1 MVPKVQGAEDIH
13 YVDRLLA
20 QLEAAAGLT
29 RPILVHAIL
38 ETARGVANV
47 EEICGAS
54 PRMQGLSLGPADLAA
69 DRRMKTTRV
78 GGGHPGYLV
87 RQDPPTSDGVANI
100 EATRA
105 TYQQDL
111 WHYTIARMVDACA
124 MHGIYPYYGPF
135 GDIADVVA
143 CEDQFRNAFLL
154 GCVGTW
160 SLHPKQIAIAN
171 RVFSPSVEDVAHARR
186 VVAAMGDGTG
196 AVMLDG
202 KMEDDASLKQCLVMV
217 ELAEQLA
224 AIDPELKKRYDE
236 IERRLMSDFTPLRS
250 VLYMPSSNEQGA
262 REGQDARRSTGVI
275 FDLEDA
281 VAPDAK
287 PAAREAACAAAA
299 SGDYGRRTLTI
310 RVNGIGT
317 EWHDADLAAAAQAGP
332 DAVVVPKVNSA
343 DEVGR
348 LVDALEKAGAPDHT
362 MLWAMIETP
371 VAILDVLS
379 IARASE
385 RLTCLVMGTNDLV
398 KELYAEHVPGP
409 RADPAEPAHRP
420 ARRPR
425 GRHRDPRRRLQR
437 REGHRRLPRR
447 VRAGPADG
455 LRRQDPHPPRPG
467 RRRQRRVRPVRAGR
481 RGRPRPDRGL
491 RGRPA
496 RSGEAPASSPTT
508 AGWSRRCT
516 SSPPG
521 AP

>member
-1 MVPKVQGAEDIH
+1 MPSASRSAKDFFRPLAVGAPTPPTEIPARPSRAIHFFDPSNEKMAAKIPAMVGTVDVLLGNLEDAIKADNKVAAREGLVRIARETDFGPTQLWTRINSLDSPWVLDDLTTLIPTIGDKLDVVMVPKVQGAEDIH

-20 QLEAAAGLT
+20 QLEAKAGLT
-29 RPILVHAIL
+29 TPILVHAIL

-87 RQDPPTSDGVANI
+87 RQDPVDGDI
-100 EATRA
+100 DGDRT

-171 RVFSPSVEDVAHARR
+171 RVFSPSVDDVSHARR

-224 AIDPELKKRYDE
+224 AIDPELKKQYDA
-236 IERRLMSDFTPLRS
+236 IE
-250 VLYMPSSNEQGA
+250 
-262 REGQDARRSTGVI
+262 
-275 FDLEDA
+275 
-281 VAPDAK
+281 
-287 PAAREAACAAAA
+287 
-299 SGDYGRRTLTI
+299 
-310 RVNGIGT
+310 
-317 EWHDADLAAAAQAGP
+317 LAQ
-332 DAVVVPKVNSA
+332 
-343 DEVGR
+343 
-348 LVDALEKAGAPDHT
+348 
-362 MLWAMIETP
+362 
-371 VAILDVLS
+371 
-379 IARASE
+379 
-385 RLTCLVMGTNDLV
+385 
-398 KELYAEHVPGP
+398 
-409 RADPAEPAHRP
+409 
-420 ARRPR
+420 
-425 GRHRDPRRRLQR
+425 
-437 REGHRRLPRR
+437 
-447 VRAGPADG
+447 
-455 LRRQDPHPPRPG
+455 
-467 RRRQRRVRPVRAGR
+467 
-481 RGRPRPDRGL
+481 
-491 RGRPA
+491 
-496 RSGEAPASSPTT
+496 
-508 AGWSRRCT
+508 
-516 SSPPG
+516 
-521 AP
+521 